1 MPKINPLNDELK
13 SNIVKI
19 KPAIAKDAVLKTIN
33 GLINYLKD
41 YGLTYKSQI
50 VKPSNGDSYIDFYKN
65 NSVIK
70 NNYNNMST
78 IEEKIDNLKYLVPP
92 VTVQDVRLEIN
103 KLVDIF
109 KTDDKIIS
117 SDDFNDLVKELL
129 KEVDDYRIDYGV
141 ASSIYLKEDII
152 EYGNAFTINSEQ
164 IP

>member
-41 YGLTYKSQI
+41 YGLIYKSQI

-152 EYGNAFTINSEQ
+152 EYGNAFTTNSE
-164 IP
+164 